1 MTMTDQVSEVINK
14 SFEEVSASSLI
25 LTLLNCYSK
34 LYLNGA
40 DPGTCGKCHQDFYI
54 QLKKNGMELAKL
66 YEEAKNR
73 TCKPA
78 WSGLKYIP
86 ATARHWND
94 ELITDKDA
102 VYLLDNGFCK
112 ASDFETLPEGYG
124 KPIPEEK
131 VIEDF
136 EKRHAPKVKK
146 NAAAKQRN

>member
-1 MTMTDQVSEVINK
+1 MLMTDQVREVLNK

-25 LTLLNCYSK
+25 ISLLNCYSK
-34 LYLNGA
+34 LYLNGGE
-40 DPGTCGKCHQDFYI
+40 PGTCGKCHRDFYY
-54 QLKKNGMELAKL
+54 QLKQNGMDLAQK
-66 YEEAKNR
+66 YDEAKNR

-78 WSGLKYIP
+78 WTGLKYIP

-102 VYLLDNGFCK
+102 VYLLDKGYCK
-112 ASDFETLPEGYG
+112 KEDFEILPEGYG

-136 EKRHAPKVKK
+136 EKRHAPKVRK